1 VLEAIGAGTERV
13 ADRFTELFPGVSS
26 AVLDRDTTRRRG
38 AAAALV
44 EGMRLGRITCLI
56 GTQMVAKGHDF
67 PGVTA
72 VGVLSADTMLHFP
85 DFRASEKTFQLLAQV
100 AGRAGRGDAAGTVH
114 VQTFHPQHPA
124 IRRAAEHDVAGFAAA
139 ELEFRRV
146 FFYPPFCELAELL
159 VSASDRERASE
170 AASNLA
176 RALASTSGALRISGP
191 APAPLER
198 LQGRWRFQ
206 ILLRASDRRSVLA
219 ALAAAVPERPPAA
232 VQIAVDVDPQDL
244 M

>member
-13 ADRFTELFPGVSS
+13 AERFAELFPGVSS
-26 AVLDRDTTRRRG
+26 VVLDRDTARRQG
-38 AAAALV
+38 AGAVLDEVISRRAQ
-44 EGMRLGRITCLI
+44 CLI

-72 VGVLSADTMLHFP
+72 VGVLSADTLLNFP
-85 DFRASEKTFQLLAQV
+85 DFRAAEKTFQLVAQV
-100 AGRAGRGDAAGTVH
+100 AGRAGRGDAPGTVH
-114 VQTFHPQHPA
+114 VQTFHPDHPA
-124 IRRAAEHDVAGFAAA
+124 IRRAAGHDVDGFAAE
-139 ELEFRRV
+139 ELAFRRS
-146 FFYPPFCELAELL
+146 FFYPPFAQLASVL
-159 VSASDRERASE
+159 VSSPDRDKAEAS
-170 AASNLA
+170 AA
-176 RALASTSGALRISGP
+176 ALGKAFQESGASLRISGP

-206 ILLRASDRRSVLA
+206 ILIRAAERLAVLE
-219 ALAAAVPERPPAA
+219 ALEQAVPERPPSG